1 MQLARERENHREGKG
16 IFRSAINAGTLGLL
30 SGLIF
35 GLIGELIA
43 GLDGGLITG
52 VISTLLMSMLSN
64 ARIACIQHLVLR
76 IIIFCSGHI
85 PWNYARFLD
94 YATDRIFLQK
104 VGGGYMFVHRVLL
117 EHFATLEPWEL
128 EKR

>member
-1 MQLARERENHREGKG
+1 MQLAREGENHREGKG

-52 VISTLLMSMLSN
+52 VISTLLMSTLTN
-64 ARIACIQHLVLR
+64 AGIACIQHFVLR
-76 IIIFCSGHI
+76 IILFCSGYI

-104 VGGGYMFVHRVLL
+104 VGGGYIFVHRVLL
-117 EHFATLEPWEL
+117 EHFATMEPWEL
-128 EKR
+128 E